1 MYLIVIFSVNKI
13 GIKSSYKNRSDYS
26 LAQTDKE
33 IREELKR
40 GGNIPRHIA
49 IIMDGNGRWAK
60 QRGLPRV
67 AGHREGVKAVRDV
80 VEGCGELGVEVLT
93 LYTFSTENWRRP
105 KEEVTA
111 LMNLLLRTL
120 QKELDELVRN
130 NVRLMAIGN
139 IENLPQNARE
149 TFLKG
154 IEVTKSNTGLVL
166 NLALS
171 YGGREE
177 IIHAVRTIASKILK
191 SDLKPDEIDAD
202 VIGRHLYTSE
212 LPDPDL
218 MIRTSGEFRISN
230 FLLWQLAYTEIY
242 ITDVLWPDF
251 RRKDLYRAIKDYQN
265 RERRFGKVSEQ
276 LIDTDMET

>member
-1 MYLIVIFSVNKI
+1 M
-13 GIKSSYKNRSDYS
+13 GIEDR
-26 LAQTDKE
+26 E
-33 IREELKR
+33 IRERLKQR
-40 GGNIPRHIA
+40 GKLPRHVA

-80 VEGCGELGVEVLT
+80 VEGCGELGIEVLT

-105 KEEVTA
+105 KEEVSA
-111 LMNLLLRTL
+111 LMKLLLRTL
-120 QKELDELVRN
+120 QKELDDLIRN
-130 NVRLMAIGN
+130 NVRLMAVGN
-139 IENLPQNARE
+139 LEHLPDEAR
-149 TFLKG
+149 KG
-154 IEVTKSNTGLVL
+154 ILNGIDATQQNSGLIL
-166 NLALS
+166 NLALN

-177 IIHAVRTIASKILK
+177 IVAAVKQIAVKIDEK
-191 SDLKPDEIDAD
+191 AMAPDEIDAD
-202 VIGRHLYTSE
+202 TIGCYLYTAK

-218 MIRTSGEFRISN
+218 MIRTSGELRLSN

-251 RRKDLYRAIKDYQN
+251 RRKDLFRAIDNYQQ

-276 LIDTDMET
+276 IT

>member
-1 MYLIVIFSVNKI
+1 M
-13 GIKSSYKNRSDYS
+13 GTEDR
-26 LAQTDKE
+26 E
-33 IREELKR
+33 IRERLKR
-40 GGNIPRHIA
+40 RGKLPRHVA

-80 VEGCGELGVEVLT
+80 VEGCGELGIDVLT

-105 KEEVTA
+105 KEEVSA
-111 LMNLLLRTL
+111 LMRLLLRTL
-120 QKELDELVRN
+120 QRELDDLIRN
-130 NVRLMAIGN
+130 NVRLMAVGN
-139 IENLPQNARE
+139 LEHLPDEAR
-149 TFLKG
+149 KG
-154 IEVTKSNTGLVL
+154 ILNGIEATRENSGLIL
-166 NLALS
+166 NLALN

-177 IIHAVRTIASKILK
+177 IVAAVKRIAEKINKKALTPEDID
-191 SDLKPDEIDAD
+191 SDT
-202 VIGRHLYTSE
+202 IGRHLYTSN

-218 MIRTSGEFRISN
+218 MIRTSGELRISN

-251 RRKDLYRAIKDYQN
+251 RRKDLFEAIDNYQK

-276 LIDTDMET
+276 ITQGSKSSMNSDSKNVGTMV